1 MAEILNS
8 VIDISHN
15 NKTVDFSEAA
25 GDGIAGVLHKA
36 TQGITFKDPAYTARR
51 QQATDA
57 DLLWG
62 AYHFG
67 DGSDGAAQAD
77 HFLNFVNPDA
87 ATLIVLDFEPN
98 PLQAAGPAGQTMTLA
113 GAEAFVN
120 RINEKLGRFPGLY
133 GSPAF
138 LKKALGNKTDSPL
151 ANCWL
156 WIAHYTTAAA
166 PTVPKIWKSWTIW
179 QYTDGKLG
187 PEPHTVSGIG
197 LCDRDRFNGDLA
209 GLQQFWGSAAQ
220 ETGTDDADTED
231 DTADSASVGG

>member
-1 MAEILNS
+1 MADITNS

-15 NKTVDFSEAA
+15 NKHVDLLEAA
-25 GDGIAGVLHKA
+25 GGGIVGVIHKA
-36 TQGITFKDPAYTARR
+36 TQGVTFKDPAYAARK
-51 QQATDA
+51 QEAADA
-57 DLLWG
+57 KLLWG

-77 HFLNFVNPDA
+77 NFLNFVNPDA
-87 ATLIVLDFEPN
+87 TTLIALDFEPN
-98 PLQAAGPAGQTMTLA
+98 PLQVAGPAGQTMTLA

-120 RINEKLGRFPGLY
+120 RINEELGRFPGLY

-156 WIAHYTTAAA
+156 WIAHYTSAAT

-187 PEPHTVSGIG
+187 PAPHTVSGIG
-197 LCDRDRFNGDLA
+197 LCDRDRFNGDLSA
-209 GLQQFWGSAAQ
+209 LQQFWGITAEIDS
-220 ETGTDDADTED
+220 ESDDAD
-231 DTADSASVGG
+231 SAAVGS